1 MNRRTPRNA
10 KPSALIEPLEQRS
23 LLSASPQLLVSFYG
37 LGGAGGFGND
47 WLDNITGK
55 AGDATGSTVKKYDE
69 DQGGRALKDTLHS
82 IDRNHDRIISS
93 SEAKA
98 TTLRVIGY
106 SFGGIQAA
114 NFAQYFRK
122 VGHTIKGYTLKAAVQ
137 IKALVTLD
145 PVQSVLKHTSGVP
158 SNVLKFSNYYQQK
171 GGDTKVSL
179 YTDPLNIKVTSIS
192 VPDPSNIKG
201 GSLKTSAK
209 TSNQIRV
216 DVAPYAEE
224 SVKHKVQSHVNGKI
238 KGKDVNHGTLPFY
251 AYDWAVEDLTA

>member
-1 MNRRTPRNA
+1 
-10 KPSALIEPLEQRS
+10 LEQRA
-23 LLSASPQLLVSFYG
+23 LLSGAPHLVVSFYG

-47 WLDNITGK
+47 WLDNIANK
-55 AGDATGSTVKKYDE
+55 AGDETNSTVRKYDE

-82 IDRNHDRIISS
+82 IDRNHDKMISS
-93 SEAKA
+93 TEAKA
-98 TTLRVIGY
+98 ATLRVVGY

-122 VGHTIKGYTLKAAVQ
+122 VGRNIKGYVLKAAVK

-158 SNVLKFSNYYQQK
+158 SNVERFGNYYQQK
-171 GGDTKVSL
+171 GGNTKVSL

-201 GSLKTSAK
+201 NSLKTSAK
-209 TSNQIRV
+209 TSRQIRV
-216 DVAPYAEE
+216 DVNPYADE